1 METEEKDMLRRTNN
15 QIHSSGEGQGCHKAT
30 LSSIPTRFQR
40 KDPKRPRFDPSLVTK
55 ALEGKPRSRSLRQV
69 ASALLQKDSKTRVGR
84 QGKEK
89 RLFSVEEEEG
99 RLAEGDLPHAREA
112 QIENTEVAPEEGDL
126 NLISV
131 EMDAGEEGERN
142 IETLEKEEADILRRE
157 NKDEKMMKPL
167 PKVEADMQSEVCSLF
182 THPRPPFLFSK

>member
-1 METEEKDMLRRTNN
+1 M
-15 QIHSSGEGQGCHKAT
+15 
-30 LSSIPTRFQR
+30 
-40 KDPKRPRFDPSLVTK
+40 
-55 ALEGKPRSRSLRQV
+55 
-69 ASALLQKDSKTRVGR
+69 
-84 QGKEK
+84 
-89 RLFSVEEEEG
+89 
-99 RLAEGDLPHAREA
+99 PHAREA